1 MNYNVGYK
9 LSLYKELTVINE
21 SDKSK
26 IELVQ
31 NIVDNKI
38 YVKKTLSNY
47 KKGVFKELQKIDNIG
62 IPKVYEVIED
72 EMILYVIEEF
82 INGKTLEEIQGEG
95 VLSEDRVIEYGIK
108 ICEIIHR
115 DIKPSNIIV
124 DNNGIVKL
132 IDFDVSRIHKSDEN
146 RDTQILGTE
155 GYASPEQFGFN
166 QTDSRSDIYSIG
178 VLMNVLTTENY
189 QGIKRMMKN

>member
-1 MNYNVGYK
+1 MEMNYNVGYK

-47 KKGVFKELQKIDNIG
+47 KIEVFKELQNIDNIG

-72 EMILYVIEEF
+72 EGILYELK
-82 INGKTLEEIQGEG
+82 NL
-95 VLSEDRVIEYGIK
+95 LM
-108 ICEIIHR
+108 
-115 DIKPSNIIV
+115 
-124 DNNGIVKL
+124 VKL
-132 IDFDVSRIHKSDEN
+132 
-146 RDTQILGTE
+146 
-155 GYASPEQFGFN
+155 
-166 QTDSRSDIYSIG
+166 
-178 VLMNVLTTENY
+178 
-189 QGIKRMMKN
+189 

>member
-108 ICEIIHR
+108 ICEILDVLHNLSSPIIHR

-124 DNNGIVKL
+124 
-132 IDFDVSRIHKSDEN
+132 
-146 RDTQILGTE
+146 
-155 GYASPEQFGFN
+155 
-166 QTDSRSDIYSIG
+166 
-178 VLMNVLTTENY
+178 
-189 QGIKRMMKN
+189 